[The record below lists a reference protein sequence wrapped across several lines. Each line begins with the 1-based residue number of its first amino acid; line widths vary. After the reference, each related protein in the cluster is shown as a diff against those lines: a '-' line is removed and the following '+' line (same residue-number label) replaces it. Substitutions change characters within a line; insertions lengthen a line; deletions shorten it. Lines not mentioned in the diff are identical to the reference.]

1 MEMSKG
7 VVCVA
12 AALCVA
18 ADAGGAYLASRA
30 GDPPLA
36 PVAAEATSSEARI
49 DAAPAAATV
58 AEQSEAT
65 VDDSV
70 PPGRA
75 PAPDP
80 SVADR
85 GEARRTA
92 SKGNRAAQETRPS
105 RPLDPVQAAP
115 VSVPLP

>member
-18 ADAGGAYLASRA
+18 AGAGGAYLATRG

-36 PVAAEATSSEARI
+36 PVAAEATSSTARI

-58 AEQSEAT
+58 AE
-65 VDDSV
+65 
-70 PPGRA
+70 
-75 PAPDP
+75 
-80 SVADR
+80 
-85 GEARRTA
+85 
-92 SKGNRAAQETRPS
+92 
-105 RPLDPVQAAP
+105 
-115 VSVPLP
+115 